1 MSVVPPW
8 LRPGVESCSRSDGIY
23 TSRIRLRAGGV
34 VRTESEHRFEPGVT
48 LSPPVLWASRVP
60 GARQGEPSGPG
71 DHRSSAVRREDLME
85 IPIGAPRMAK
95 ME

>member
-23 TSRIRLRAGGV
+23 TSRIHLRAGKI

-48 LSPPVLWASRVP
+48 PSPPVLWANRVP
-60 GARQGEPSGPG
+60 GFANESRTG
-71 DHRSSAVRREDLME
+71 DHRSSAVRGEDLME
-85 IPIGAPRMAK
+85 IPIGALRMAK